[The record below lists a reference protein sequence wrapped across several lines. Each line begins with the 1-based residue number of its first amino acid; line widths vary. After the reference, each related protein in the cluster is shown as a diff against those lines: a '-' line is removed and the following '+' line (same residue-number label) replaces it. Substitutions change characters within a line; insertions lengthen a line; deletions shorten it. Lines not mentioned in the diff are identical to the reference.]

1 MKKAYHEIRDPIHT
15 FIRVDSQERQVINSR
30 PFQRLRYIH
39 QLALTYLVYPGA
51 THRRFEHALG
61 VMDLAGRVYDVITH
75 PGAIHDQI
83 RDLLKEQLENED
95 ERRYWRRVLRMAAL
109 CHDLGH
115 LPFSHAAEHELLPE
129 GTSHEDLSIEHILS
143 EEMCKIWSEMKPPL
157 KPEHIAK
164 LAVGQKHWKKRGN
177 LTLWEALLSEVV
189 VGDAFGVDRMDY
201 LLRDS
206 LHAGVAYG
214 RFDHYRLIDSLRI
227 LPNEI
232 EGSIEPAL
240 GIDEGGLRSAEALL
254 LARFFMF
261 SQLYYHPVRR
271 AYDIHLQKYLSEARG
286 KFSTKLE
293 DHLAITDN
301 EILTEIAA
309 AARNDKAKGY
319 LHAKRITYR
328 GHYRVLYEEPPNNQ
342 FNCKEALDH
351 ILGAAENPEKLKEA
365 IAQVVAKTKETVRQ
379 KDAVERVFNAAKD
392 KFGPDAVHRDIVPAK
407 GQSRDFP
414 VLRRHGDIEQSRAL
428 SDVLQNLPL
437 AKVDLVFI
445 VPEKANEALDWL
457 KKNEKEILKGKGA
470 TDGK

>member
-1 MKKAYHEIRDPIHT
+1 MSKPYHELRDPIHT
-15 FIRVDSQERQVINSR
+15 FIRIDTQERRVIDSP

-61 VMDLAGRVYDVITH
+61 VMDLAGRVFDVITH
-75 PGAIHDQI
+75 PGSIHPQI
-83 RDLLKEQLENED
+83 RELLKEELENED
-95 ERRYWRRVLRMAAL
+95 RKRYWRRVLRMAAL

-115 LPFSHAAEHELLPE
+115 LPFSHAAEHELLPA
-129 GTSHEDLSIEHILS
+129 GISHEDLSIEHIMS
-143 EEMCKIWSEMKPPL
+143 AEMDEIWSKMEPPL

-164 LAVGQKHWKKRGN
+164 LAVGQKHWKKGK

-227 LPNEI
+227 LPNQI
-232 EGSIEPAL
+232 EESIEPAL

-271 AYDIHLQKYLSEARG
+271 AYDIHLQKFLGEARG
-286 KFSTKLE
+286 RFSTKLS
-293 DHLAITDN
+293 DHLAVTDN
-301 EILTEIAA
+301 EILSEIAD
-309 AARNDKAKGY
+309 AARDKKAKG
-319 LHAKRITYR
+319 HGQAHRITHR

-351 ILGAAENPEKLKEA
+351 ILGAADNPEKLKEA
-365 IAQVVAKTKETVRQ
+365 IDSVIAKTRETIRQ
-379 KDAVERVFNAAKD
+379 KDAVERIFNAAKE
-392 KFGPDAVHRDIVPAK
+392 KFGNDKVHRDIVPAK

-437 AKVDLVFI
+437 AKVDLVFV
-445 VPEKANEALDWL
+445 VPELLDQALDWL
-457 KKNEKEILKGKGA
+457 KKSEKDILKGKE
-470 TDGK
+470 TIDGKQ